1 MNPSRLT
8 TRAIVS
14 TAGVFAVL
22 LLPSCSQEPRV
33 GSTPNNGGAGGAGGN
48 GGHSSASGGSGGNG
62 GVGGSGDNDASVVTI
77 KLDAPQAW
85 WGQAD
90 AMREPDLPPVP
101 TADANCGMLT
111 QETTRQPVDV
121 LLVLDRSSSMDWSL
135 DQDCYCTATAGS
147 PGTLCTNTTNCTS
160 RWNAIKPAVT
170 TTLSTSSY
178 VNWGLKFFGS
188 ASLPTCGLSTT
199 MEVKVDEPN
208 SASLVQSEI
217 DKAKL
222 SLGTPTAAAINAA
235 TAYLKTVSDS
245 NKKFILVATDG
256 EPNCGGNPANI
267 NTDDVAGASSAAAA
281 ANTAGFPVYVV
292 GIGPT
297 VANLT
302 QLAQSGGTK
311 YFYPVSSPQQLV
323 DALSSI
329 SKKVGS
335 CSFQAANEP
344 PDSNNIAV
352 YVNKQQVAK
361 DPNNGWT
368 FGSTTTE
375 IKLTGS
381 FCDDIT
387 AGKDTDVQILFGCE
401 GSPSFPPFVP

>member
-1 MNPSRLT
+1 MNSSRFAN
-8 TRAIVS
+8 RATIS
-14 TAGVFAVL
+14 TAAVL
-22 LLPSCSQEPRV
+22 AVCLLPTCSQDPRV
-33 GSTPNNGGAGGAGGN
+33 GTTPNSGGAGGKGGQSSVNGGAGGN
-48 GGHSSASGGSGGNG
+48 GGEGGSGE
-62 GVGGSGDNDASVVTI
+62 SDASVI
-77 KLDAPQAW
+77 SIRLDVIPAW
-85 WGQAD
+85 WGESD
-90 AMREPDLPPVP
+90 AMHEPDLPPVP
-101 TADANCGMLT
+101 TEDANCGMLT

-147 PGTLCTNTTNCTS
+147 PGATLCTNTTNCTS

-188 ASLPTCGLSTT
+188 AELSTCGVSKT
-199 MEVKVDEPN
+199 MEVEIGKD
-208 SASLVQSEI
+208 SAAKVQSQV
-217 DKAKL
+217 DSAKL

-235 TAYLKTVSDS
+235 TAYLKTVQDS

-267 NTDDVAGASSAAAA
+267 NTDDVTGASSAAAA

-302 QLAQSGGTK
+302 QLAVSGGTK
-311 YFYPVSSPQQLV
+311 DFYPVSSPQQLV
-323 DALSSI
+323 DALSAI

-335 CSFQAANEP
+335 CSYQSDKEP

-368 FGSTTTE
+368 FGATTKE

-381 FCDDIT
+381 YCDDIT
-387 AGKDTDVQILFGCE
+387 AGKDTAVQILYGCE
-401 GSPSFPPFVP
+401 GAPPFPPFVP